1 MTASPK
7 PVRIAVIG
15 AGRMGQNHLRCYGR
29 LAGCQL
35 VAAVDP
41 SGHRHDEIRAMT
53 NAPIIERLVDLP
65 PVDAVSIATPSTTH
79 VEIAEALISAGVHCL
94 IEKPLALD
102 AAEGERLAAFARRR
116 QVKVAVGHLERFN
129 PAFQALEARRGD
141 LGRIH
146 ALTARRMGRVA
157 RIVDVDVI
165 DDLMVH
171 DIDLILALTG
181 ADPGRVQIDGL
192 ARFDTP
198 DFHHAT
204 AIIELSDQMVAT
216 VTASHLSPIRFRR
229 LDVVGEEAMAV
240 ADLITQTLTIRR
252 PTADGGIA
260 EEIVTPPR
268 REPLYDEIA
277 DFLDAIREDRAPR
290 VTPESVL
297 ATLAVTDRLR
307 AAKFAMPR
315 SAMPPS

>member
-1 MTASPK
+1 MTAAAARPL
-7 PVRIAVIG
+7 RIAVIG

-29 LAGCQL
+29 LPGCQL

-41 SGHRHDEIRAMT
+41 SGHRHDEIRAVT
-53 NAPIIERLVDLP
+53 SAPIIERLSDLP
-65 PVDAVSIATPSTTH
+65 PVDAVSIATPSITH
-79 VEIAEALISAGVHCL
+79 VEIAEALIAAGVHCL
-94 IEKPLALD
+94 IEKPLALG

-116 QVKVAVGHLERFN
+116 RVKVAVGHLERFN
-129 PAFQALEARRGD
+129 PAFQALVARKAE
-141 LGRIH
+141 LGRLH

-198 DFHHAT
+198 GFHHAT

-240 ADLITQTLTIRR
+240 ADLIAQTLTIRR
-252 PTADGGIA
+252 PTAGGGVA
-260 EEIVTPPR
+260 EELIAPER
-268 REPLYDEIA
+268 REPLFDEIE
-277 DFLDAIREDRAPR
+277 DFLTAIRDDRPPL

-297 ATLAVTDRLR
+297 ATLSVTDRLR
-307 AAKFAMPR
+307 AAKFAKPR
-315 SAMPPS
+315 P